1 MNRNSLLA
9 LLVIGCGIFLLLHM
23 LGIGFGWLEGV
34 LFPIGLI
41 VLGWFGLKNGR
52 TMLGWILIA
61 IGAILLLDNL
71 SGFIGWII
79 AIGLIVVGYN
89 LLKRKTV

>member
-23 LGIGFGWLEGV
+23 LGIGFGWFEGI

-61 IGAILLLDNL
+61 IGVILLLDNL

-79 AIGLIVVGYN
+79 AIVLIVIGYS